1 MNDQEFYV
9 ELEAN
14 AKEYCDAN
22 EIRAN
27 WFKLD
32 RELSN
37 YLLNLAGEEGKD
49 SNGNFDLEDAKILGV
64 TMYAILK
71 YYDSGY
77 ISKDLEE
84 CLNRKGM
91 KLSKMAFKHGVE
103 LIEEARA
110 KIAKNRINGALG
122 GRPSNN

>member
-1 MNDQEFYV
+1 MSDQEFYM

-27 WFKLD
+27 WFKMD

-37 YLLNLAGEEGKD
+37 YLLNLVGEECTD
-49 SNGNFDLEDAKILGV
+49 SNGSFDLEDAKILGV
-64 TMYAILK
+64 TIYAILQ
-71 YYDSGY
+71 YNDSGY
-77 ISKDLEE
+77 ISKELEA

-103 LIEEARA
+103 LIEEARE
-110 KIAKNRINGALG
+110 KIAKNRINGARG
-122 GRPSNN
+122 GRPHNT